1 MSLNVRNS
9 KFTKHST
16 DYLSKM
22 LINSETMLTGLC
34 LKYCF
39 LAFEQI

>member
-16 DYLSKM
+16 EYLAKM
-22 LINSETMLTGLC
+22 LNNSETILTGLC

-39 LAFEQI
+39 LNFE